1 MANSFHP
8 ERAATGVLVAGLS
21 EALGSLPGLV
31 VVRGLEKQP
40 RLGGAHVDATLRL
53 AVAGRPLMLVIE
65 TKRSTAHPRDIPLI
79 VSRLKDACASA
90 SSRIRAHAVPLLA
103 ANTVSP
109 GARQLL
115 RDSQVGYYDLGG
127 SLFIPAEGAYV
138 FVDKPAPS
146 DEFRKP
152 LEVFQRKSARV
163 VHVLLTSSR
172 DWFNAKEIA
181 TQVRVT
187 VSTASRTLI
196 ELERLDLVR
205 SRGAGRHK
213 ERTVPDRGALLDAWE
228 RTWLA
233 SRAPAMRSYFV
244 PGASRGESLLQ
255 KVSHAFPNQV
265 DFGIT
270 HEAAGQLY
278 APFLTSYATVR
289 VRAVATSLLAAA
301 IGSLNARPVEE
312 GANLAVIELDDVN
325 DLFLGE
331 RIDGLPVASPIQVYL
346 DLLRGPGRAAELA
359 KHLRKEKIGF

>member
-53 AVAGRPLMLVIE
+53 AVA
-65 TKRSTAHPRDIPLI
+65 AHPRDIPLI

-115 RDSQVGYYDLGG
+115 RDSKVGYYDLGG

-213 ERTVPDRGALLDAWE
+213 AVHRPCVP
-228 RTWLA
+228 
-233 SRAPAMRSYFV
+233 
-244 PGASRGESLLQ
+244 
-255 KVSHAFPNQV
+255 
-265 DFGIT
+265 
-270 HEAAGQLY
+270 
-278 APFLTSYATVR
+278 TSCQ
-289 VRAVATSLLAAA
+289 
-301 IGSLNARPVEE
+301 GPQ
-312 GANLAVIELDDVN
+312 GANLSFKRYRMLFRTRSISGSRMRPLDN
-325 DLFLGE
+325 STPRF
-331 RIDGLPVASPIQVYL
+331 
-346 DLLRGPGRAAELA
+346 
-359 KHLRKEKIGF
+359 